1 MQIRA
6 RPGRE
11 MTANG
16 GLDVRGRYKA
26 YGQDLTITRG
36 QLVWNNNIVSDPRV
50 NIRAQRRIADITA
63 GIDVSG
69 RAQSPRAQVWSD
81 PVMSQ
86 SEALSYLVLGRKLA
100 TASSDENQQVASAAA
115 ALSAGG
121 GLIASQLGAKLGLDD
136 AGISQSSTMGGSV
149 LGFGKYLS
157 PKLYVG
163 YGVSMVGSGSVLTL
177 KYLLSRGFDLEVES
191 STVET
196 KGSVNW
202 RKEK

>member
-1 MQIRA
+1 
-6 RPGRE
+6 
-11 MTANG
+11 
-16 GLDVRGRYKA
+16 
-26 YGQDLTITRG
+26 
-36 QLVWNNNIVSDPRV
+36 
-50 NIRAQRRIADITA
+50 
-63 GIDVSG
+63 
-69 RAQSPRAQVWSD
+69 
-81 PVMSQ
+81 
-86 SEALSYLVLGRKLA
+86 
-100 TASSDENQQVASAAA
+100 ASAAA